1 MKLTTLADKALLVKL
16 TVRKANL
23 TRRDTTAEAFVQ
35 TQLDDASLVV
45 NRKLFRD
52 KLNPINK
59 LMADASEVYTYHKA
73 HTLGYIDKGPR
84 ILANAEYFDYTQ
96 KMRELIGNVDRKLA
110 ELMPN
115 YDKFVQ
121 LDMLFRSQGR
131 NSTNVSVDDYP
142 TANEFQSRM
151 GFELRFQPLPEA
163 KHFLFDISDEDME
176 SFNQTMA
183 DVAASAR
190 SEVIK
195 KMLEPLQHLVEKLN
209 KPIGTD
215 NSIFRDSA
223 VENVI
228 EGLEMAKRL
237 NVGGD
242 EDIVMMADVI
252 SQAMRPYADNK
263 AVLRESPIVREQ
275 AAKKLDDIAR
285 QMGAFYG
292 TP

>member
-23 TRRDTTAEAFVQ
+23 TRRDTTAEVFVQ

-73 HTLGYIDKGPR
+73 NTLGYIDKGPR
-84 ILANAEYFDYTQ
+84 ILANEAYFDYTT
-96 KMRELIGNVDRKLA
+96 KMRELIGNVDAKLN

-121 LDMLFRSQGR
+121 LDMMFRSQGR
-131 NSTNVSVDDYP
+131 NSANVSVADYP
-142 TANEFQSRM
+142 TAEEFRDRM

-163 KHFLFDISDEDME
+163 RHFLFDISDADME
-176 SFNQTMA
+176 VFNQTMA
-183 DVAASAR
+183 DVASSAR

-228 EGLEMAKRL
+228 EGLEMAKKL

-242 EDIVMMADVI
+242 EDIVMMADTI

-275 AAKKLDDIAR
+275 AAKKLDEIAK
-285 QMGAFYG
+285 QMGAIYG
-292 TP
+292 MP

>member
-1 MKLTTLADKALLVKL
+1 MKLTTLADKAMLVKL

-23 TRRDTTAEAFVQ
+23 TRRDTTAETFIQ

-59 LMADASEVYTYHKA
+59 LMSDASEVYTYHKA

-84 ILANAEYFDYTQ
+84 ILANAAYFDYTE
-96 KMRELIGNVDRKLA
+96 KMRELIGNVDRRLA
-110 ELMPN
+110 ELMPDYN
-115 YDKFVQ
+115 KFVQ
-121 LDMLFRSQGR
+121 LDMMFRSQGR
-131 NSTNVSVDDYP
+131 SSTNVSVDDYP
-142 TANEFQSRM
+142 TADEFQSRM

-163 KHFLFDISDEDME
+163 KHFLFDISDEDMQ

-252 SQAMRPYADNK
+252 AQAMRPYADNK

-275 AAKKLDDIAR
+275 AAKKLDDLAR
-285 QMGAFYG
+285 QMGAIYG